1 MRRHCHLASTLV
13 KTADFNHKDVLFS
26 WRAAASPVGMAPGTR
41 HAALAA
47 LPGRALQQD
56 CKYMSDTVPEI
67 SALIIQ
73 TLLANPKVPRSIDG
87 SSKIVEDLAF
97 DSLAVM
103 NFVMEIEDS
112 LDVSVPLDRLADIRT
127 IDDLAACI
135 VSLKQGG

>member
-1 MRRHCHLASTLV
+1 MSETV
-13 KTADFNHKDVLFS
+13 ADV
-26 WRAAASPVGMAPGTR
+26 
-41 HAALAA
+41 
-47 LPGRALQQD
+47 
-56 CKYMSDTVPEI
+56 

-73 TLLANPKVPRSIDG
+73 TLLANPKVPRDISG
-87 SSKIVEDLAF
+87 GSKIVEDLAF

-127 IDDLAACI
+127 IDDLANCI